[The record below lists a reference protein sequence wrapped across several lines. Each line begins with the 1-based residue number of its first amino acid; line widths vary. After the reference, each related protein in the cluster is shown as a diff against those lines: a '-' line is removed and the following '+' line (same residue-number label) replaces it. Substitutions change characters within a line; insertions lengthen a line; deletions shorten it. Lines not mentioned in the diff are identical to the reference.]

1 MWHANFPQENP
12 MTIRPKLIL
21 ELFAVFVSVASCPS
35 FAQNQAAVTPD
46 TATTVTTT
54 GGTANRIAKFS
65 GSNTIVNSI
74 LYDNGTAVGIG
85 TTTPTATL
93 TVDGAMTITGTSVLN
108 GQVLL
113 PSQGTAT
120 ASEAFNSQFI
130 KLSSSAF
137 NSSSMSVV
145 SPRFQLQVEPTGND
159 TASPNGTL
167 NLLASAT
174 ASTPVETGFFINT
187 NGTIHFAPGQT
198 FPGGGPFCIAT
209 AGGFGSGGTTFVGP
223 GFTVPAENNCA
234 PWSGFTKTASTVI
247 LTTNGAACLS
257 STGKTLTVSVS
268 SADPDFLGAGTQASD
283 YIQLTRTSSTG
294 SFTGGT
300 DQGEFAGSADQ
311 VTCTSSVLSLPD
323 SHD

>member
-1 MWHANFPQENP
+1 
-12 MTIRPKLIL
+12 
-21 ELFAVFVSVASCPS
+21 
-35 FAQNQAAVTPD
+35 
-46 TATTVTTT
+46 
-54 GGTANRIAKFS
+54 
-65 GSNTIVNSI
+65 
-74 LYDNGTAVGIG
+74 
-85 TTTPTATL
+85 
-93 TVDGAMTITGTSVLN
+93 
-108 GQVLL
+108 
-113 PSQGTAT
+113 
-120 ASEAFNSQFI
+120 
-130 KLSSSAF
+130 
-137 NSSSMSVV
+137 MSVV

-159 TASPNGTL
+159 TASPKGTL

-174 ASTPVETGFFINT
+174 ASAPVETGLFINT

-223 GFTVPAENNCA
+223 GFAVPAENNCT

-283 YIQLTRTSSTG
+283 YIQLTRASSTG

-300 DQGEFAGSADQ
+300 DQGEFAGSAVQ

-323 SHD
+323 IHD

>member
-1 MWHANFPQENP
+1 

-35 FAQNQAAVTPD
+35 FAQNQASSAAVTPD
-46 TATTVTTT
+46 AATTVTTT
-54 GGTANRIAKFS
+54 GGTANKVAKFS

-74 LYDNGTAVGIG
+74 LFDNGTDVGIG
-85 TTTPTATL
+85 TTAPTATL
-93 TVDGAMTITGTSVLN
+93 TVAGTLAVNGSSGFNGTSNFGGALI
-108 GQVLL
+108 L
-113 PSQGTAT
+113 SATGTAT
-120 ASEAFNSQFI
+120 ASSSNPSQFL
-130 KLSSSAF
+130 KMYTSAY
-137 NSSSMSVV
+137 NSSTKAVV
-145 SPRFQLQVEPTGND
+145 QPHFEWEAEVTGND
-159 TASPNGTL
+159 TAAPNGTL
-167 NLLASAT
+167 NLLASPT
-174 ASTPVETGFFINT
+174 ASGVAETGLYLNT

-198 FPGGGPFCIAT
+198 FPAGGPFCIAT
-209 AGGFGSGGTTFVGP
+209 AGGFGSGGTTFVAP
-223 GFTVPAENNCA
+223 GFGVPAENNCTS
-234 PWSGFTKTASTVI
+234 WSGFTKTASTVI

-268 SADPDFLGAGTQASD
+268 SADPDFIGAGTQASD

-323 SHD
+323 IHD

>member
-1 MWHANFPQENP
+1 

-21 ELFAVFVSVASCPS
+21 ELSAVLVSVASCLS
-35 FAQNQAAVTPD
+35 FAQIQASSAADANATPAGITPNAVS
-46 TATTVTTT
+46 TVTTT
-54 GGTANRIAKFS
+54 GGTANRVAKFS

-74 LYDNGTAVGIG
+74 LYDNGTAIGIG
-85 TTTPTATL
+85 TTTPTASL
-93 TVDGAMTITGTSVLN
+93 TVDGAMTITGTSILN
-108 GQVLL
+108 GQVLI
-113 PSQGTAT
+113 PSLGTAT
-120 ASEAFNSQFI
+120 ATKGFNSQFI

-159 TASPNGTL
+159 TASPKGTL
-167 NLLASAT
+167 NVLASAT
-174 ASTPVETGFFINT
+174 ASAPVETGLFINT

-209 AGGFGSGGTTFVGP
+209 SGGFGSGGTTFVGP
-223 GFTVPAENNCA
+223 GFAVPAENNCA

-283 YIQLTRTSSTG
+283 YITLTRTSSTG

-300 DQGEFAGSADQ
+300 DQGEFPGSAVQ
-311 VTCTSSVLSLPD
+311 VTCTSGLLSLPD
-323 SHD
+323 IHD